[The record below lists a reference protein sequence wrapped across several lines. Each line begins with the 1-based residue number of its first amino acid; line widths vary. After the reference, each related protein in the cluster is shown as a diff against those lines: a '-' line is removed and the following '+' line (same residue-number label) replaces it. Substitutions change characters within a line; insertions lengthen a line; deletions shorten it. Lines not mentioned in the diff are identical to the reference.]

1 MNKKDCLNLIIKA
14 LRDHDQRRS
23 SLDPQTAYQD
33 GVATCTACERMC
45 KDAGYER
52 PVFLQLWSR
61 ACDQI
66 ARETHVRPSEVR
78 A

>member
-1 MNKKDCLNLIIKA
+1 MTKRECLYRIIEA
-14 LRDHDQRRS
+14 LHDHDRRRA
-23 SLDPQTAYQD
+23 SLDPQAAYQD
-33 GVATCTACERMC
+33 GVDTCSACEHMC

-66 ARETHVRPSEVR
+66 AREQNVRPSEVR
-78 A
+78 V

>member
-1 MNKKDCLNLIIKA
+1 MTKQDCLHLIINA
-14 LRDHDQRRS
+14 LHEHDLRRPF
-23 SLDPQTAYQD
+23 LDPHTAYQD
-33 GVATCTACERMC
+33 GVDTCAACERMC

-66 ARETHVRPSEVR
+66 AREQNVRPSEVHV
-78 A
+78 